1 MKEGKSERVKVK
13 TVINPKY
20 EPLREWILSIPAHF
34 ATQGEVIYDARN
46 QIRMFTTPDGT
57 KVCVKRFH
65 APRFLNKYIYL
76 YLRDSKA
83 RRAYQNGLYLIAHH
97 VGTPDPIAYIEEYSG
112 VGLGYS
118 YLITRL
124 SALKHLHR
132 EFTQAYTPALDATI
146 RPLARFA
153 AHMHE
158 EGILHLDFS
167 PGNILWDQ
175 INGTYQFEIIDINRM
190 AFGRVSMK
198 AGCRSLRRLCARSSF
213 FDEFADEYAKARHLD
228 PDQCRHW
235 IHYYRNR
242 FWHNGRKARYQ
253 YD

>member
-1 MKEGKSERVKVK
+1 MK

-20 EPLREWILSIPAHF
+20 EPIREWILSIPAHF
-34 ATQGEVIYDARN
+34 AQQGEVIYDERN
-46 QIRMFTTPDGT
+46 QVRALTAPDGT
-57 KVCVKRFH
+57 KICVKRFH
-65 APRFLNKYIYL
+65 VPRFLNKYIYR
-76 YLRDSKA
+76 YVRDSKA
-83 RRAYQNGLYLIAHH
+83 QRAYENGLYLLAHQ
-97 VGTPDPIAYIEEYSG
+97 VGTPEPIAYIEEYQHG
-112 VGLGYS
+112 GLGYS

-124 SALKHLHR
+124 STLKHLHR

-175 INGTYQFEIIDINRM
+175 INGQYHFEIIDINRM

-198 AGCRSLRRLCARSSF
+198 AGCRSLCRLCARTSF
-213 FDEFADEYAKARHLD
+213 FDTLADEYAQARHLD
-228 PDQCRHW
+228 PETCRKW
-235 IHYYRNR
+235 IHHYRNR
-242 FWHNGRKARYQ
+242 FWHNGRKAYYRY
-253 YD
+253 D